1 MKVLRKEDLAVK
13 IDSIQACLNDKVR
26 LEENIIGKQVQML
39 IIYCVNDVSNFL
51 YLIADLNERILRYK
65 IGINDLKE
73 NMYVLKKEL
82 DNSPVLN

>member
-1 MKVLRKEDLAVK
+1 MLRKEDLAVK